1 KTHVHHTIHGAGQN
15 RNFQFQRFGLSPRQA
30 KGGIDLVRIN
40 RDTARHEGDLVETVG
55 HARFSVTANPHSHI
69 KSNTFE
75 FESFVQASATRAAW
89 QHGIGAIFELETT
102 NDTPQPEAKSFPFA
116 PSAVPFTT

>member
-1 KTHVHHTIHGAGQN
+1 M
-15 RNFQFQRFGLSPRQA
+15 PRQA
-30 KGGIDLVRIN
+30 KSGIDLVRIN
-40 RDTARHEGDLVETVG
+40 RDTAGHERDLVETVS

-75 FESFVQASATRAAW
+75 FKSFVQTPAPRAAW
-89 QHGIGAIFELETT
+89 EQGIGAIFELEAA
-102 NDTPQPEAKSFPFA
+102 NDAAQPEAKSFSFA